1 MVTAVDPESMTS
13 EERRLEVANILARGL
28 LRCILLARAG
38 DSHSQQKV
46 SKKSQN
52 GLDLYPE
59 SRLSV
64 ARR

>member
-13 EERRLEVANILARGL
+13 EERRLEVTSILARGL

-38 DSHSQQKV
+38 DPRSLERV

-52 GLDLYPE
+52 GLDLPAE

>member
-13 EERRLEVANILARGL
+13 EERRLEVASILARGL
-28 LRCILLARAG
+28 LRCISLARAE
-38 DSHSQQKV
+38 DLHSEEKV

-52 GLDLYPE
+52 GLDLSAE